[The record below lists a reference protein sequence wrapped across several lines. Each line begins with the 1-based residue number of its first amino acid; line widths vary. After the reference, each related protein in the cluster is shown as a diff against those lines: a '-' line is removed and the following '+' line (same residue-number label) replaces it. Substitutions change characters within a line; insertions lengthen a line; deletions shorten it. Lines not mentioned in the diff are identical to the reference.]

1 MVREFFQNFDQFWRF
16 DGVTIL
22 HAIVVIP
29 ASFVLPIWM
38 IISVAI
44 GLDSVLQLPDTLD
57 LLARAAFAVFF
68 TFFGSY
74 VFRAWNGFGEVRA
87 GFISKVIAAC
97 IFVLLVL
104 QITGVINLI
113 PG

>member
-1 MVREFFQNFDQFWRF
+1 MLRRFFQNFDQFWKF
-16 DGVTIL
+16 DSVTIL
-22 HAIVVIP
+22 HAIVVVP

-38 IISVAI
+38 IISVAT
-44 GLDSVLQLPDTLD
+44 GLDSALQLPGMLD
-57 LLARAAFAVFF
+57 LIARAAFAVFF

-74 VFRAWNGFGEVRA
+74 IFRAWHGFDEVRT
-87 GFISKVIAAC
+87 GFITKVVIGC